1 MYLYEIVW
9 PGGRGKKI
17 EKQSF
22 ALGKIQC
29 LLELKKSVDAP
40 DITTSLVQGNLLHSN
55 DKPKKDLD
63 T

>member
-1 MYLYEIVW
+1 MREQCN
-9 PGGRGKKI
+9 GRGREKI

-29 LLELKKSVDAP
+29 LLELKSVDAP